1 MSVVAVKPF
10 GRWGN
15 QLFQYAYARAYA
27 EQHNCDF
34 ECDEWLGTKIFE
46 LNDKPVS
53 KQLPQHSEVC
63 IEDGMVDFEFKG
75 YAQSQK
81 CMIYTKDDLKRFFK
95 PKPQWDV
102 LYSKVGSYFLAH
114 RRVGDYL
121 GYGYPV
127 VSEKSYVDASNEFC
141 SGSNFLLVQEE
152 RSFKVRECNEAG
164 LEFLPDFFR
173 LCNAS
178 TLLRGNSSFSW
189 WAATL
194 GGMLVYSPIVEG
206 LGAGEHHCKFVEGNH
221 PRFCNLSFVTD
232 LYLKQ

>member
-34 ECDEWLGTKIFE
+34 ECDEWLGTKAFE

-53 KQLPQHSEVC
+53 KSLPQHSEVC
-63 IEDGMVDFEFKG
+63 IEDGMVDFEFRG

-81 CMIYTKDDLKRFFK
+81 CMIYTREDILRYFK
-95 PKPQWDV
+95 LKPQWEDFRNDTPSF
-102 LYSKVGSYFLAH
+102 LLAH

-127 VSEKSYVDASNEFC
+127 VSRKSYYDAIYQFDLN
-141 SGSNFLLVQEE
+141 SNFGFVEE
-152 RSFKVRECNEAG
+152 EKPVVSMECEKAG
-164 LEFLPDFFR
+164 VGFLADFIA
-173 LCNAS
+173 LCKAVV
-178 TLLRGNSSFSW
+178 LLRGNSSFSW

-194 GGMLVYSPIVEG
+194 GGMPVYSPVVEG